1 MTVLLQISD
10 PHFGT
15 ERPPVVAALAR
26 LSLEQQPDLLLVSG
40 DITQRARRGQFQ
52 AARTFLEGLGKPWLA
67 IPGNHDIPLFDLH
80 ARVLRPYA
88 RHCEAFGPDLEPVH
102 DSSEL
107 LVLGVNTTRWYRHQD
122 GEVSPAQIERVAD
135 CLQRAGA
142 AQLRVVLV
150 HQPVAVPL
158 VQDVHNLLR
167 GHAQALRAWALAGC
181 DLVMGGHIHLPYVAA
196 LPGLARPMWAVQAG
210 TAVSWRVRD
219 GVPNSVNLVRWG
231 RDAPAGLC
239 LIERWDCSATGPA
252 FVRSAVVE
260 VMPDRAAL
268 GH

>member
-1 MTVLLQISD
+1 VTVLLQISD

-15 ERPPVVAALAR
+15 ERLPVVVALVR
-26 LSLEQQPDLLLVSG
+26 LSLEQQPDLVVVSG
-40 DITQRARRGQFQ
+40 DITQRARRGQFE
-52 AARTFLEGLGKPWLA
+52 AARTFLERLGKPWLA
-67 IPGNHDIPLFDLH
+67 IPGNHDIPLFDLR

-88 RHCEAFGPDLEPVH
+88 RHCEAFGPDLEPEH
-102 DSSEL
+102 DAPEL

-122 GEVSPAQIERVAD
+122 GEVSSAQIGRVARR
-135 CLQRAGA
+135 LQRAGA
-142 AQLRVVLV
+142 AQLRVVVV
-150 HQPVAVPL
+150 HQPVAVP
-158 VQDVHNLLR
+158 QERDVHNLLR
-167 GHAQALRAWALAGC
+167 GHAAALRDWAVAGC

-219 GVPNSVNLVRWG
+219 GIQNSVNLLRWG

-252 FVRSAVVE
+252 FIRSAVVE
-260 VMPDRAAL
+260 VTPDRAAL